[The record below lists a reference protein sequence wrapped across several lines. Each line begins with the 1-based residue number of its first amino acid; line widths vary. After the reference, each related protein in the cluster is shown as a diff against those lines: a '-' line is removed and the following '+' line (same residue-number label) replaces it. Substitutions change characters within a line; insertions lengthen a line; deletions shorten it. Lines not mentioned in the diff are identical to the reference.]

1 MKTVSS
7 DGTKEVTVSGV
18 WLIVGSARGNS
29 SGRGFRGG
37 TRNRAREGGEEERRK
52 RERGRH
58 QNSKEEAT
66 VGRRLVG
73 SWGPD
78 THSVWSCGL
87 ERMRVCTSVG
97 GCVCVKQITG
107 K

>member
-1 MKTVSS
+1 M
-7 DGTKEVTVSGV
+7 SGV
-18 WLIVGSARGNS
+18 WLIVDSARGNS
-29 SGRGFRGG
+29 SVRGVRGG
-37 TRNRAREGGEEERRK
+37 TRNRVREGGEEERRK